1 MDDQKHESQPHP
13 SEPVHIQSSAERRD
27 RDILRT
33 ERSQLARLAQVV
45 KLGDFMA
52 ILMVLATFFSAYATW
67 RTAML
72 TSTIFAVA
80 DRPFLGVQ
88 KVTFEATDTQHPMI
102 LVNYRNFGSIPAL
115 DAIVAVYAVVD
126 GKVVKPVP
134 DAMSAKDAGILSPS
148 VPHYFYISL
157 PPEKYQA
164 VAAGKSNLQ
173 VHVRMIYKGPAHEK
187 QLCYFERFAYNFGV
201 GIFQASGGDDRC
213 GTDVF

>member
-1 MDDQKHESQPHP
+1 MDDQENESQQHP
-13 SEPVHIQSSAERRD
+13 TEPLHIQSSAERRD

-33 ERSQLARLAQVV
+33 ERSQLAKLAQVI
-45 KLGDFMA
+45 KLADFMA

-72 TSTIFAVA
+72 TSTIFAVS

-88 KVTFEATDTQHPMI
+88 QVTFEATGTQHPTI

-115 DAIVAVYAVVD
+115 DTIVAVHAVVD
-126 GKVVKPVP
+126 GKLVQPAP
-134 DAMSAKDAGILSPS
+134 DAMSAIDAGILSPN
-148 VPHYFYISL
+148 VPHYFYVSV
-157 PPEKYQA
+157 PPDKYQA

-173 VHVRMIYKGPAHEK
+173 VHVRLLYKGPAHEK
-187 QLCYFERFAYNFGV
+187 QLCYFERFAYHFGLGV
-201 GIFQASGGDDRC
+201 FQASGGDDRC